1 MRKRNL
7 FFILALLVFLVGV
20 GVVTSLYAQAGKHIT
35 SFEAARPL
43 PGAVLYDQDGEV
55 IKRLGTG
62 GAYLPLDETP
72 SELQNA
78 VKATV
83 SSNMIKSRLATQILK
98 PEGLWARL
106 QLAMLPSVL
115 ERRYSERERLE
126 LYLNNTYFGEGAYG
140 VDAASQTYFS
150 KPARNIDLAESALLV
165 ALAQDPEGS
174 SPYRNPKRAQE
185 ERNAVLVQMEQ
196 EGHINKEQSDEAK
209 AATIETKRREPGYA
223 HHFSDYL
230 SNLLINELGEERI
243 FQGGLRVTTTLDR
256 ELQRIA
262 EDLLQENQIDGALVA
277 LDPSSGAILAMVG
290 GINYLEDST
299 NLATVKQQ
307 EVGTSL
313 RPLIYATG
321 LKEEWAVNHLVED
334 IQRKFGDFEIANTDD
349 RYWGTVTMK
358 HALVMDLNNAAV
370 WTLNE
375 LGIERFNT
383 FAESVGLK
391 IEKVDQDLRLAVGEV
406 REGLSLLELTS
417 AYLPGVNAGKYTPP
431 FAFEQVTD
439 TNNQNVLAKQQ
450 GTPEQ
455 VLSPEQAYLLTDMLL
470 PTTSYGSIRELD
482 VDFPTALHSSM
493 GQDERSQWAI
503 GYTPSLLLGV
513 FVPTPKEDDGES
525 DASQLLAGDLWVQFM
540 TSAMAQNQQDQ
551 DQGEDGETVET
562 EKNEENREE
571 INKPK
576 EFEVPE
582 NVETGVLIDV
592 FTGLLA
598 SERCPQVERDA
609 FIKGT
614 KPTQLAPC
622 ALPPPEPPPQRI
634 DRGPGPQTIVPEIV
648 PEPEP
653 EPESEPEPEPEVPP
667 EEESPPPE
675 ETPPIL
681 PVPEPTP
688 EPTPEPVPEPTPEPE
703 PQPEPPP
710 IQPVPTPSSPPEEAT
725 ETRA

>member
-262 EDLLQENQIDGALVA
+262 EDLFQENQIDGALVA

-571 INKPK
+571 INNPK
-576 EFEVPE
+576 
-582 NVETGVLIDV
+582 
-592 FTGLLA
+592 
-598 SERCPQVERDA
+598 
-609 FIKGT
+609 
-614 KPTQLAPC
+614 
-622 ALPPPEPPPQRI
+622 
-634 DRGPGPQTIVPEIV
+634 
-648 PEPEP
+648 
-653 EPESEPEPEPEVPP
+653 
-667 EEESPPPE
+667 
-675 ETPPIL
+675 
-681 PVPEPTP
+681 
-688 EPTPEPVPEPTPEPE
+688 
-703 PQPEPPP
+703 
-710 IQPVPTPSSPPEEAT
+710 
-725 ETRA
+725 